1 MQRAR
6 PSRYA
11 IGGAGWS
18 HCLAVAFTTAVA
30 YSTSLE
36 GPERGNMWKPG
47 RSMQIYADLTT
58 KHGKHGKHGVR
69 GPFWR
74 ELEFGGPLHP
84 GINRRLWPSWDV
96 HSTAPWLHWPEFA
109 CAMRHKLQN
118 QATDKVMASTRTTG
132 WFWLFDACS
141 WVYWVYVPKVPRNV
155 KPNSAC
161 KVLRLLKSAKST
173 LRAVF
178 WSMAKELQA
187 SQQLEGDDGGARIYH

>member
-96 HSTAPWLHWPEFA
+96 HSPAPWLHWPEFA

-118 QATDKVMASTRTTG
+118 QATDKS
-132 WFWLFDACS
+132 WLQPEQLVGSGSLMLVLEYIEYMF
-141 WVYWVYVPKVPRNV
+141 PR
-155 KPNSAC
+155 
-161 KVLRLLKSAKST
+161 
-173 LRAVF
+173 
-178 WSMAKELQA
+178 
-187 SQQLEGDDGGARIYH
+187 SQGM